1 LYISLSLLGGN
12 RSGIIFSPSL
22 ENFHDLIESD
32 DSQSQKTLARLFRLL
47 AKLSLRLSIPPREQ
61 SPSEWVHPGFARGES
76 VTLVDILSLVRKAHH
91 HKISHS
97 LDPHSGARTV
107 VRLRAPSV
115 RFPPSGQTKSPS
127 VFTLGS
133 FVCCP
138 LGGSVRNNFLAVARK
153 FSRPW
158 LGYFACWRN

>member
-1 LYISLSLLGGN
+1 MLGGN
-12 RSGIIFSPSL
+12 RSLSSHI
-22 ENFHDLIESD
+22 
-32 DSQSQKTLARLFRLL
+32 LF
-47 AKLSLRLSIPPREQ
+47 
-61 SPSEWVHPGFARGES
+61 
-76 VTLVDILSLVRKAHH
+76 LVRKAHH

-138 LGGSVRNNFLAVARK
+138 LGGNRTLDHLLKRELLYRLSYERKYYFKKQNIVLALNQLEPLRLNLKQKYYFKKQNIVLALNQLEPLRLSPACNALRNIRASTSGNKQNKTIF
-153 FSRPW
+153 
-158 LGYFACWRN
+158 

>member
-1 LYISLSLLGGN
+1 MVGIYPPWRIRSLS
-12 RSGIIFSPSL
+12 SHI
-22 ENFHDLIESD
+22 
-32 DSQSQKTLARLFRLL
+32 LF
-47 AKLSLRLSIPPREQ
+47 
-61 SPSEWVHPGFARGES
+61 
-76 VTLVDILSLVRKAHH
+76 LVRKAHH

-138 LGGSVRNNFLAVARK
+138 LGGNRTLDHLLKRELLYRLSYERK
-153 FSRPW
+153 YYFKKQNVISTRPTGTATTEPKTEV
-158 LGYFACWRN
+158 LF

>member
-1 LYISLSLLGGN
+1 M
-12 RSGIIFSPSL
+12 
-22 ENFHDLIESD
+22 
-32 DSQSQKTLARLFRLL
+32 
-47 AKLSLRLSIPPREQ
+47 
-61 SPSEWVHPGFARGES
+61 FARGES

-138 LGGSVRNNFLAVARK
+138 LGGNRTLDHLLKRELLYRLSYERKYYFKKQNIVLALNQLEPLRLSPACNALRNIRASTSGNKQNKTIF
-153 FSRPW
+153 
-158 LGYFACWRN
+158 